1 MTMAKI
7 YYSAARG
14 GFFHEAIHT
23 DLPEDAVRIP
33 ALHHA
38 RLMEGQSQGRQIV
51 ADARGRPTLA
61 PVRPPAIEDLRA
73 QANRA
78 LAAEAERRIL
88 ALASLAR
95 QSNDNALI
103 AQAALAYAEGTLPP
117 EGLADALAR
126 RAAIDA
132 LRACATRIAGQI
144 ATMPAS
150 NLTRF
155 DAASPRLWGGLT
167 WPKSRNSRSSPIP
180 MAPRPSW
187 CSRTAWPSAC
197 RARP

>member
-103 AQAALAYAEGTLPP
+103 AQAALAYAEAHCLPK
-117 EGLADALAR
+117 ALPMR
-126 RAAIDA
+126 WPAAPPSTP
-132 LRACATRIAGQI
+132 CAPPP
-144 ATMPAS
+144 PAS
-150 NLTRF
+150 PVR
-155 DAASPRLWGGLT
+155 SPRC
-167 WPKSRNSRSSPIP
+167 P
-180 MAPRPSW
+180 PR
-187 CSRTAWPSAC
+187 T
-197 RARP
+197 

>member
-1 MTMAKI
+1 MAKV

-14 GFFHEAIHT
+14 GFFHEAST
-23 DLPEDAVRIP
+23 RP
-33 ALHHA
+33 ARRRGAHPGLRHA
-38 RLMEGQSQGRQIV
+38 RLMGAQSEGRQII
-51 ADARGRPTLA
+51 ADARAAVLA
-61 PVRPPAIEDLRA
+61 PVRVPGLEELRA
-73 QANRA
+73 QAIRA

-103 AQAALAYAEGTLPP
+103 AQAALAQASGKQRPKALPM
-117 EGLADALAR
+117 LARAPPSTPCAPRHPHRRDRHDARLEPDPLR
-126 RAAIDA
+126 RAAA
-132 LRACATRIAGQI
+132 
-144 ATMPAS
+144 
-150 NLTRF
+150 
-155 DAASPRLWGGLT
+155 RLWGRLT
-167 WPKSRNSRSSPIP
+167 WPKSRNSRSSPNP